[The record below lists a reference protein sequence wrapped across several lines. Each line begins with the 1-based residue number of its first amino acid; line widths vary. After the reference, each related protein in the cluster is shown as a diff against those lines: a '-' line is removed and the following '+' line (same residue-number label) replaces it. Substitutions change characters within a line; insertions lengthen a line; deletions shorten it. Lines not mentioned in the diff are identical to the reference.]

1 MECMN
6 LILKAS
12 LGQTKTI
19 LVVIPT
25 LGERLD
31 MLEECLKSIFSQNC
45 NVRVVL
51 VFPTTKYS
59 NMKVVQRRYP
69 RLVLEAQDLKFI
81 PALNY
86 AIKNNPDCEYFTL
99 ICDDDLLAN
108 NCLQRSVT
116 KLELNPKIVGVYGAI
131 EYIDQKGMKIGKW
144 NPPIFA
150 KKINLFIPSA
160 IKIEGALF
168 RMEII
173 RKIEE
178 IPESIDWAVADIYLI
193 LQVCRFGDLEKLKG
207 LPVAKYRMH
216 SDSTSNKY
224 PYKVNYEGWKVQL
237 RWGGLV
243 QKFLVLTL
251 GPVFIF
257 VKISGLKL
265 MLFKNRIG
273 FMRFK

>member
-1 MECMN
+1 MH
-6 LILKAS
+6 LILKAN
-12 LGQTKTI
+12 LAQTKTI

-31 MLEECLKSIFSQNC
+31 MLEECLESIFSQNC

-86 AIKNNPDCEYFTL
+86 AIKNNLDCEYFTL

-131 EYIDQKGMKIGKW
+131 DYINLDGQKIGRW

-150 KKINLFIPSA
+150 QKINSFIPSA
-160 IKIEGALF
+160 IKAEGALF
-168 RMEII
+168 RMDTI
-173 RKIEE
+173 RRIGN
-178 IPESIDWAVADIYLI
+178 IPETIGWAVTDIYLI
-193 LQVCRFGDLEKLKG
+193 ISASNFGKLKKLKG
-207 LPVAKYRMH
+207 EPVAKFRMH
-216 SDSTSNKY
+216 EKSTSNRY
-224 PYKVNYEGWKVQL
+224 PYKVNFQGWKVQL
-237 RWGGLV
+237 MLGTNLEKV
-243 QKFLVLTL
+243 FVLLL
-251 GPVFIF
+251 GPLL
-257 VKISGLKL
+257 ISIKVIVLKL
-265 MLFKNRIG
+265 MIFRSKIPST
-273 FMRFK
+273 KVH